1 MRACPTA
8 CKSTLR
14 VRDIIAGVMKLRHLS
29 ALLLAALPMMAQLPM
44 PNKAGVSAGHDVLR
58 STNQA
63 AANKFWETL
72 GAVPVPF
79 ANQLNLNKFPG
90 LLILEV
96 GAGGGQGKN
105 KEALPSPPAEL
116 LGSEG
121 STLDFMGFAVK
132 DLKAS
137 LAKWEAA
144 GIKPLPGGSST
155 QVFLMTPD
163 KIKVRITEDKSL
175 ATPIASD
182 TIKMV
187 VPNVKEAQEWYA
199 KYMGAEMVKHGK
211 EMVANIPGHRIIFEQ
226 AKGAVAPT
234 KGRAYDRIG
243 LEVVN
248 LEAFVKK
255 LEEGGIKFDNP
266 YRGKNAKM
274 NAGFAV
280 FQDPFGTLIELSEGL
295 SRF

>member
-1 MRACPTA
+1 M
-8 CKSTLR
+8 
-14 VRDIIAGVMKLRHLS
+14 RDIIAQVMRS
-29 ALLLAALPMMAQLPM
+29 QFIFAFAFAALPMMAQLPA

-58 STNQA
+58 SKNQD
-63 AANKFWETL
+63 AANQFWQTL

-79 ANQLNLNKFPG
+79 ANNLNLMKFPG

-105 KEALPSPPAEL
+105 KDVPPPPPAEL

-121 STLDFMGFAVK
+121 STLDFMGFSVK
-132 DLKAS
+132 DFKGS

-144 GIKPLPGGSST
+144 GIKPLPGGSAT
-155 QVFLMTPD
+155 QVYLMTPD

-187 VPNVKEAQEWYA
+187 VPNIKEAQEWYA
-199 KYMGAEMVKHGK
+199 RYMGAEMMKHGN

-226 AKGAVAPT
+226 AKGSVAPT

-248 LEAFVKK
+248 IEAFVKK

-295 SRF
+295 STY